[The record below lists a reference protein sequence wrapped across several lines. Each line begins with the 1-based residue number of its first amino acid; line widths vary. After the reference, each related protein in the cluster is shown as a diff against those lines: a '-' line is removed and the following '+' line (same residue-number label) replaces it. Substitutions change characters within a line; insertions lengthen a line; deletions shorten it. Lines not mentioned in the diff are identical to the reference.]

1 MTGTRVLVIAA
12 LAAFLALIVASA
24 WVCDDAYIT
33 FRTVDNFL
41 HGYGLR
47 WNVAERVQVFTHP
60 LWMGTLVVLGAFTDS
75 LYACAIA
82 ASLACSMAAVALLAF
97 GIARTPGS
105 ALLGLAPL
113 LFSSAFVDYST
124 SGLENPLSHLLLA
137 VFLWLWLVRKSDL
150 RSLTALSACAAL
162 LALNRIDLLV
172 LVGPALLQAFLRQ
185 PSRRAAGSIFLGMAP
200 LLAWEVFSV
209 IYYGFPLPNTAYA
222 KLGTGIE
229 SALLWSQGG
238 LYLLDSLRNDPL
250 TLVATGIAIGGGL
263 TRGDRREQALAG
275 GALLYLLYV
284 VSIGG
289 DFMSGRFLAAPL
301 FVGCG
306 LLSRWEAPGRS
317 LLAGAWT
324 AAVGLAALG
333 SAPPWSRGP
342 DFGVDGLLARPI
354 HGIVNE
360 RAFYYPHTGLVRTW
374 LGRGRPEN
382 HPFAVQ
388 GREAQETGTGGAA
401 GQALGL
407 HGYHAGPGVHILDVV
422 ALTDPLLA
430 RLPARKGSWRIGH
443 FERAIPPGYARTLQ
457 EAENHVQDPDLAD
470 YTDAIR
476 NVTRGPLF
484 TRDRW
489 RDIVRLNL
497 EAAPASR

>member
-1 MTGTRVLVIAA
+1 MTAARVLVFAA
-12 LAAFLALIVASA
+12 LAAFLALVVASA

-60 LWMGTLVVLGAFTDS
+60 LWMGVLVALGAFTGH
-75 LYACAIA
+75 LYASAIA
-82 ASLACSMAAVALLAF
+82 ASLAFSMAAVGLLAL

-113 LFSSAFVDYST
+113 LLSSAFVDYST
-124 SGLENPLSHLLLA
+124 SGLENPLSHFLLA
-137 VFLWLWLVRKSDL
+137 VFLWLWLVRSSDHP
-150 RSLTALSACAAL
+150 SLAALSACAAL
-162 LALNRIDLLV
+162 LALSRIDLLL
-172 LVGPALLQAFLRQ
+172 LVGPALLLAFLRH
-185 PSRRAAGSIFLGMAP
+185 PSRRAAGSIVLGLVP
-200 LLAWEVFSV
+200 LLAWEIFSIV
-209 IYYGFPLPNTAYA
+209 YYGFPLPNTAYA
-222 KLGTGIE
+222 KLGTGVE
-229 SALLWSQGG
+229 SALLWQQGG
-238 LYLLDSLRNDPL
+238 FYLLDSLRTDPL
-250 TLVATGIAIGGGL
+250 ALVATSIAIGGAFA
-263 TRGDRREQALAG
+263 RGNRREQALAG
-275 GALLYLLYV
+275 GSLLYLLYV

-306 LLSRWEAPGRS
+306 LLARWQAPGRS
-317 LLAGAWT
+317 LLVGAWL
-324 AAVGLAALG
+324 ASVGLAALG
-333 SAPPWSRGP
+333 SAPPWSRGAG
-342 DFGVDGLLARPI
+342 FGVDRELAIPVR
-354 HGIVNE
+354 GIANE
-360 RAFYYPHTGLVRTW
+360 RAFYYPHTGLLRVW
-374 LGRGRPEN
+374 LGQGRPEE

-388 GREAQETGTGGAA
+388 GREVQEAGTGGAA

-407 HGYHAGPGVHILDVV
+407 HGYHAGPGIHILDVV

-430 RLPARKGSWRIGH
+430 RLPARAGKWRIGH
-443 FERAIPPGYARTLQ
+443 FERAIPTGYARTVH
-457 EAENHVQDPDLAD
+457 EGENHIEDPDLAD
-470 YTDAIR
+470 YYEAIR

-484 TRDRW
+484 ARDRW